1 MFYREF
7 DPSAFNVVN
16 ITWISIAYFAIAVLM
31 MLIRDFGYIL
41 RLRILTYNELT
52 WFQSFRIVM
61 LWEFTSAITPSAIGG
76 TSVAILYLN
85 KEGISL
91 GRSSAVVM
99 ATSFLDEFYF
109 IIMFPLLII
118 VVGGDKL
125 FTLSSAKEGGI
136 SFDNEFFYF
145 ALIGYL
151 IKFIYTGVVSYG
163 LFVNPRGLKFLL
175 LWIFRLPILR
185 KWRHNVNDAGN
196 EIIVSSSK
204 LKREPFTFW
213 LKSFGA
219 TFFSWTARYW
229 VVNSLFLAFFAVH
242 DHFLIFARQLV
253 MWIMMLISPTPGGSG
268 FSEYVFT
275 KFLDQFIPLGP
286 EHIGPVIIVLAFLW
300 RLISYYPYLFM
311 GVFIFPRWIKEK
323 FS

>member
-1 MFYREF
+1 MAEENNNPFSKIKTVRIIYPILIGLGVILFMFYREF

-151 IKFIYTGVVSYG
+151 GISQVV
-163 LFVNPRGLKFLL
+163 
-175 LWIFRLPILR
+175 
-185 KWRHNVNDAGN
+185 
-196 EIIVSSSK
+196 
-204 LKREPFTFW
+204 
-213 LKSFGA
+213 
-219 TFFSWTARYW
+219 
-229 VVNSLFLAFFAVH
+229 
-242 DHFLIFARQLV
+242 
-253 MWIMMLISPTPGGSG
+253 
-268 FSEYVFT
+268 
-275 KFLDQFIPLGP
+275 
-286 EHIGPVIIVLAFLW
+286 
-300 RLISYYPYLFM
+300 
-311 GVFIFPRWIKEK
+311 
-323 FS
+323 